1 MLSVKDINNKRF
13 EQARPGYKT
22 EEVDDFLREIAQQI
36 AQYQREKE
44 DAEKKIEVLVE
55 SVREY
60 KKDEDALKDALI
72 GAQKQGRAIVSEAQ
86 AKATEILA
94 DANKRAN
101 EIIGSTTVQLEKEK
115 RCLVKM
121 QQEVSDF
128 KANLLSMYKQH
139 LEQITAIP
147 DYEDDSEDSAEAPAP
162 VQQAAPVQQVAP
174 VQQAPVQQEA
184 PAPQEEAPAPEP
196 VQQPQ
201 PEADMEA
208 TRILENPFKTEKNP
222 FPFEEHVNVGSV
234 RAESKFGE
242 LKFGQNK

>member
-86 AKATEILA
+86 SKATEILA

-147 DYEDDSEDSAEAPAP
+147 DYEDDSEDVVETPAPAAPAPKAEAP
-162 VQQAAPVQQVAP
+162 V
-174 VQQAPVQQEA
+174 
-184 PAPQEEAPAPEP
+184 PEP
-196 VQQPQ
+196 VPAQTEQNL
-201 PEADMEA
+201 EA
-208 TRILENPFKTEKNP
+208 TRVMENPFKTEKNP
-222 FPFEEHVNVGSV
+222 FPFDEHVNVGAV
-234 RAESKFGE
+234 RAESKFGD

>member
-86 AKATEILA
+86 SKATEILA

-115 RCLVKM
+115 RCLVRM

-147 DYEDDSEDSAEAPAP
+147 DYDDDSEDSAEATAPAAP
-162 VQQAAPVQQVAP
+162 VQQAAPAVQA
-174 VQQAPVQQEA
+174 
-184 PAPQEEAPAPEP
+184 EAPAPEP
-196 VQQPQ
+196 VPVQTEQS
-201 PEADMEA
+201 MEA
-208 TRILENPFKTEKNP
+208 TRVMENPFKTEKTT
-222 FPFEEHVNVGSV
+222 FPFDDHVNVGAV
-234 RAESKFGE
+234 RAESKFGD

>member
-1 MLSVKDINNKRF
+1 MLSVKDINNKQF

-36 AQYQREKE
+36 GQYQREKE
-44 DAEKKIEVLVE
+44 DLEKKIEVLVE

-72 GAQKQGRAIVSEAQ
+72 GAQKQGRVIVSEAQ

-94 DANKRAN
+94 DANKRAS

-115 RCLVKM
+115 RCLVRM

-147 DYEDDSEDSAEAPAP
+147 DYEDDSEDSAEAPVPAPAAP
-162 VQQAAPVQQVAP
+162 VQQAAP
-174 VQQAPVQQEA
+174 
-184 PAPQEEAPAPEP
+184 APQAEEPAPEP
-196 VQQPQ
+196 VPVQ
-201 PEADMEA
+201 PEQSMEA
-208 TRILENPFKTEKNP
+208 TRVMENPFKTEKNP
-222 FPFEEHVNVGSV
+222 FPFDEHVNVGSV

>member
-86 AKATEILA
+86 AKAAEILA
-94 DANKRAN
+94 DANKRSS

-147 DYEDDSEDSAEAPAP
+147 DYEDDSEDSAETQPTSAPAPAAP
-162 VQQAAPVQQVAP
+162 VQQAAA
-174 VQQAPVQQEA
+174 
-184 PAPQEEAPAPEP
+184 APQEEAPATEP
-196 VQQPQ
+196 VRQEQS
-201 PEADMEA
+201 MEA
-208 TRILENPFKTEKNP
+208 TRVMDNPFKTEKNP
-222 FPFEEHVNVGSV
+222 FPFDEHVNVGSV

>member
-22 EEVDDFLREIAQQI
+22 EEVDDFLREVAQQI

-94 DANKRAN
+94 DANKRAS

-115 RCLVKM
+115 RCLVRM

-128 KANLLSMYKQH
+128 KASLLSMYKQH

-147 DYEDDSEDSAEAPAP
+147 DYEDDSEEAAETPAP
-162 VQQAAPVQQVAP
+162 AAPVQQT
-174 VQQAPVQQEA
+174 A
-184 PAPQEEAPAPEP
+184 PAPQAAETPAPAPEP
-196 VQQPQ
+196 APAQ
-201 PEADMEA
+201 PEQSMEA
-208 TRILENPFKTEKNP
+208 TRVMENPFKTEKNP

-234 RAESKFGE
+234 RAESKFGD